1 MRSIFDFKNYM
12 LACTW
17 HKVVVMYLQ
26 YLHLTDISFLEAKS
40 SFSHQET
47 RKHKCAYYVGE
58 NVTFSSISFFIKEEH
73 VLQFA
78 VSCPS
83 DRFCTL
89 LQYDVELYQRIEH
102 LIGKQLPLYKTE
114 EEEVMVLQER
124 VSEAQRVAKMV
135 SYPLFSSI

>member
-1 MRSIFDFKNYM
+1 VGKN
-12 LACTW
+12 
-17 HKVVVMYLQ
+17 V
-26 YLHLTDISFLEAKS
+26 SFNS
-40 SFSHQET
+40 SLPL
-47 RKHKCAYYVGE
+47 
-58 NVTFSSISFFIKEEH
+58 FIKEEH
-73 VLQFA
+73 LLQFT
-78 VSCPS
+78 VSCPC
-83 DRFCTL
+83 DRFCML